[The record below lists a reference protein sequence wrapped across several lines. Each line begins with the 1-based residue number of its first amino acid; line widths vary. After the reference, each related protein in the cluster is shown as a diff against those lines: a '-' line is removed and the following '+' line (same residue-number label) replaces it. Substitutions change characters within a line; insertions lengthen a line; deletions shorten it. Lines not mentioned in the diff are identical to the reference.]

1 VEKQQPGGSVIIT
14 TTDPITGEEIRNP
27 QFKPFVIEGG
37 GHLAIKIYFE
47 SEETR
52 RQYLDIAG
60 GESTAGSYRAKIARS
75 RNSRNLPGHTG
86 IPTCLLHPLD
96 AEDGSLTESLS

>member
-1 VEKQQPGGSVIIT
+1 MIIT

-27 QFKPFVIEGG
+27 EYKPFVIEGRD
-37 GHLAIKIYFE
+37 HLAVKIYFE

-60 GESTAGSYRAKIARS
+60 AESINDSYRSKITRT
-75 RNSRNLPGHTG
+75 RNSRNPSGHIGMT
-86 IPTCLLHPLD
+86 TRVLHPLD
-96 AEDGSLTESLS
+96 TEDGNLSEILS

>member
-1 VEKQQPGGSVIIT
+1 MIIT
-14 TTDPITGEEIRNP
+14 TTDPITGEDIHNP
-27 QFKPFVIEGG
+27 EFKPFVIEGR

-60 GESTAGSYRAKIARS
+60 EKPATDSNRAKPSDARS
-75 RNSRNLPGHTG
+75 SRKPPVRPGIT
-86 IPTCLLHPLD
+86 TRLLNPLD
-96 AEDGSLTESLS
+96 VEDASLPDPLS

>member
-1 VEKQQPGGSVIIT
+1 MESQQPGGSVIIT

-27 QFKPFVIEGG
+27 QYKPFVIEGR

-52 RQYLDIAG
+52 RQYLDIAS
-60 GESTAGSYRAKIARS
+60 GEPEARSYRAKIASR
-75 RNSRNLPGHTG
+75 RNSRNPPGHTA
-86 IPTCLLHPLD
+86 ITPRLLHPLD
-96 AEDGSLTESLS
+96 AEDGNLSESLS

>member
-1 VEKQQPGGSVIIT
+1 VLIT
-14 TTDPITGEEIRNP
+14 TTDPITGEDIRNSE
-27 QFKPFVIEGG
+27 FKPFVIEGR

-60 GESTAGSYRAKIARS
+60 AEATNGSYRSKIART
-75 RNSRNLPGHTG
+75 RNSRRPPEHTG
-86 IPTCLLHPLD
+86 ITTRLLHPLD
-96 AEDGSLTESLS
+96 AEDGGLPGSLP

>member
-1 VEKQQPGGSVIIT
+1 VIIT
-14 TTDPITGEEIRNP
+14 TTDPITGEDIRNP
-27 QFKPFVIEGG
+27 EFKPYVIEGR

-60 GESTAGSYRAKIARS
+60 GESIDGSSRSKIAHT
-75 RNSRNLPGHTG
+75 RNSRKLSEHTG
-86 IPTCLLHPLD
+86 MTTRVLHPLD
-96 AEDGSLTESLS
+96 VEDGSLSGSLS

>member
-1 VEKQQPGGSVIIT
+1 VIIT
-14 TTDPITGEEIRNP
+14 TTDPITGEDIRNP
-27 QFKPFVIEGG
+27 EFKPFVIEGR

-60 GESTAGSYRAKIARS
+60 AEPISDSYRAKIART
-75 RNSRNLPGHTG
+75 RNSRNLPGHPGVTTR
-86 IPTCLLHPLD
+86 PPRQLD
-96 AEDGSLTESLS
+96 IEDGSLSEVPS

>member
-1 VEKQQPGGSVIIT
+1 MIIT
-14 TTDPITGEEIRNP
+14 TTDPITGEDIRNP
-27 QFKPFVIEGG
+27 EFKPFVIEGR

-60 GESTAGSYRAKIARS
+60 RESINGSYRTKIALT
-75 RNSRNLPGHTG
+75 RNSRNPSKHTG
-86 IPTCLLHPLD
+86 MTTRLLHPLD
-96 AEDGSLTESLS
+96 AEDGNLSGSLS